1 MTAISVDVSIDSALW
16 DAAPQVETVIC
27 GAIETAADVMRAL
40 ARASGEVSVVLT
52 DDARIRVLNRE
63 WRDIDKPTNVLSFP
77 APGGRTGAEA
87 TLLGDVVIAYET
99 TAREAA
105 AEAKPFAHHVTHLAV
120 HGFLHLL
127 GYDHESDAEAD
138 EMERLESKI
147 LALLA
152 VPDPY
157 RSKQPEA

>member
-1 MTAISVDVSIDSALW
+1 VAAISLDVTIDSALW
-16 DAAPQVETVIC
+16 QAEPQVETVIC
-27 GAIETAADVMRAL
+27 GAIEAAAEVVRAL
-40 ARASGEVSVVLT
+40 PGAAGEVSVVLT
-52 DDARIRVLNRE
+52 DDARIRALNRE

-77 APGGRTGAEA
+77 APGGRTAAEPA
-87 TLLGDVVIAYET
+87 LLGDVVIAYET

-105 AEAKPFAHHVTHLAV
+105 AEAKPFTHHIAHLVV

-127 GYDHESDAEAD
+127 GYDHESDTEAD
-138 EMERLESKI
+138 QMERLETRI

-157 RSKQPEA
+157 GPQQPEA